1 MYVIGYRLS
10 NAYQANPKVV
20 KIIKKALALIK
31 IGCVRIAKR
40 EDICT

>member
-1 MYVIGYRLS
+1 MYVIGYRLN

-20 KIIKKALALIK
+20 KIKKALALIK
-31 IGCVRIAKR
+31 IACVRLADR